1 VSCIIMCCK
10 FSCTVFHAHITF
22 MKLGHAFMRALRQ
35 LALRKVVPLRCF
47 AVLPFY
53 GAALMLECLQRLGLM
68 ACAMQA
74 QV

>member
-1 VSCIIMCCK
+1 
-10 FSCTVFHAHITF
+10 